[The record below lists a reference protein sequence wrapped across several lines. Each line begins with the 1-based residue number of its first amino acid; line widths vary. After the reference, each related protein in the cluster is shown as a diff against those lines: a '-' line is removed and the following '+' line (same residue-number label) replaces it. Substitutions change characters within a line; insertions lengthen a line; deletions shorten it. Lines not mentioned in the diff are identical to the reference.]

1 MGDVSGETAVCVFV
15 CVCVGGAIKLMGFEH
30 WATEST
36 TEGGEEKKVVAKQE
50 IPKPPP
56 PKAPTYSGDPI
67 VPGHGGNGPRMEKG
81 NTQKGRAPKAKAHRE
96 VQKGMIANE
105 RMQKG
110 RIAKEKI
117 ANERGRKGKIP
128 REQKK
133 AWR

>member
-1 MGDVSGETAVCVFV
+1 MCV
-15 CVCVGGAIKLMGFEH
+15 CVCVCGGGDKVDGVRTLGDRVDY
-30 WATEST
+30 
-36 TEGGEEKKVVAKQE
+36 GRGRGKKSSSEARNPKTAAAKS
-50 IPKPPP
+50 
-56 PKAPTYSGDPI
+56 ANVFGRSNCSGPW
-67 VPGHGGNGPRMEKG
+67 GNGPRMEKG